1 MQRFRRQIPVP
12 VHRGM
17 TELDR
22 DKFRVHLK
30 CVAARL
36 DSKEAGQ
43 LLANRIIRSQL
54 LDIAKTKSLEE
65 DPEHPGQKFMLFDVE
80 SEEALSSD
88 VKALLEGKAI
98 TITERHVTVGYDHWT
113 ASEIIDAILPA
124 DLVDRSPTAFTT
136 TGHIGH
142 LNLKEEYLPYK
153 YLIGQVIL
161 DKNKNLRTIVNKLD
175 TIDTEFRV
183 FRMEILA
190 GYDGPDAFLT
200 TASEAGC
207 RFSFDFS
214 KVYWNSRLSTEHDR
228 IVERYFEPGHV
239 VADVM
244 AGVGPF
250 AVPAAKKRCFV
261 LGNDLNPDSAHW
273 MEVNRKDNKVS
284 ILRAVGKFRHRSI

>member
-228 IVERYFEPGHV
+228 IVERYFEPGQV